1 MYVSICSKRRVKNK
15 LGIVQ
20 TYCYNT
26 LMQKIINFFK
36 EVRSEFKQI
45 SWPKRES
52 IIQSTIVVISI
63 SIVVSLILGGF
74 DYIFT
79 QSIGFLGQLTQ
90 VENTPETIDQNQI
103 PSITTLPSISL
114 EPTIEETK

>member
-1 MYVSICSKRRVKNK
+1 MK
-15 LGIVQ
+15 
-20 TYCYNT
+20 
-26 LMQKIINFFK
+26 KIINFFK
-36 EVRSEFKQI
+36 EVKAEFKQI

-79 QSIGFLGQLTQ
+79 QAIGLIGSKPSTEVQNNILPTTAPI
-90 VENTPETIDQNQI
+90 TPT
-103 PSITTLPSISL
+103 ISL
-114 EPTIEETK
+114 KPTIKK

>member
-1 MYVSICSKRRVKNK
+1 MKKV
-15 LGIVQ
+15 
-20 TYCYNT
+20 
-26 LMQKIINFFK
+26 INFFK
-36 EVRSEFKQI
+36 EVKAEFKQI

-79 QSIGFLGQLTQ
+79 QAIGLAGSNSKVNTNPNTQ
-90 VENTPETIDQNQI
+90 NLI
-103 PSITTLPSISL
+103 PTEFSVQ
-114 EPTIEETK
+114 PTITNTKK